1 MSAKLNV
8 DIVAQLKDFN
18 KAMSELKSEV
28 DGISKSVV
36 KSNNESIASTKK
48 MSSTFSEVGKT
59 LASVFAVDQ
68 LISFGKAVL
77 DTTVEF
83 QKMEAVLT
91 TALGSNSAAKAAMDQ
106 IVNFASST
114 PFQVN
119 ELTDSFVKLANRGF
133 VPTME
138 QMRQMGDLASSVG
151 KSFDQLTEAILD
163 AQTGEFE
170 RLKEFGIKASQQGDI
185 VQFTFKGITTEVAKS
200 DKAIQEYLLSLGN
213 LEGVA
218 GSMEAISKT
227 TGGAIS
233 NLEDNI
239 TQLFKNIGDSSSG
252 FINWFVKDLNN
263 VISSLRNMGEI
274 FELMNPFKT
283 IAESSD
289 EARTYLLRVND
300 STNDLTRTVKD
311 AASEFD
317 NLSISTLISGES
329 QTKFLNEMIR
339 LGHTVEDSKALFQT
353 YVKLRKEQAASEQ
366 LLASATA
373 TTTQETKTNTKEAEK
388 QAAAREK
395 AHKQRLEQLK
405 KEEEQVQKLS
415 RSYEIGFQD
424 ITYATKEFNK
434 KIEDVASSINKVQEK
449 GPLLNQI
456 GNVDDAY
463 AAFTTK
469 GTVTGAPLD
478 TPDLSQGITYTPE
491 MDEADKLHIENA
503 MLLNQQFKEQRDL
516 GLEMS
521 GIFGPLLAQSFTE
534 MFETGQFGFASLLDG
549 LKKMAIQLA
558 ATAAAAFA
566 LNLLLGGVGL
576 SGFGAGSGGFKNIFK
591 GLGGGGQL
599 GGLIPMAN
607 GGIVSG
613 PTAALVG
620 EYSGARTNP
629 EVIAP
634 LNKLQNMMGG
644 NVTFTISGD
653 SLVGTLNRA
662 NKTRAR
668 KF

>member
-18 KAMSELKSEV
+18 KAMSELKTEV
-28 DGISKSVV
+28 DGISKSVT
-36 KSNNESIASTKK
+36 KSNDESIASTKK
-48 MSSTFSEVGKT
+48 MSGAFSDVGKT

-68 LISFGKAVL
+68 LISFGKQILA
-77 DTTVEF
+77 TTVEF

-106 IVNFASST
+106 IVNFASKT

-138 QMRQMGDLASSVG
+138 QMRQMGDVASSVG

-170 RLKEFGIKASQQGDI
+170 RLKEFGIKASAQGDV

-200 DKAIQEYLLSLGN
+200 DKAIQEYILSLGN

-274 FELMNPFKT
+274 IELMNPFKT
-283 IAESSD
+283 LAESSD
-289 EARTYLLRVND
+289 DAREYILRVND
-300 STNDLTRTVKD
+300 STDDTVRTVKD
-311 AASEFD
+311 VASEFD
-317 NLSISTLISGES
+317 NLSLSTLEAGTS

-339 LGHTVEDSKALFQT
+339 LGHSVEDSKALFQT
-353 YVKLRKEQAASEQ
+353 YVKLRKEQGASEE
-366 LLASATA
+366 LLATA
-373 TTTQETKTNTKEAEK
+373 TAKTTAETKTSTAETEK
-388 QAAAREK
+388 QAAARQK
-395 AHKQRLEQLK
+395 AHEQRIKQLRKEYEEFLKTQNATLGKVGQRDPFSGQQTDVTKQMSPERLQMVQSASASILAMNKQIALTMPGIIIPEDAVLRLQAYNAAQTQLATETDLVAK
-405 KEEEQVQKLS
+405 NMGAALFVGDMFGQVLS
-415 RSYEIGFQD
+415 GLAETG
-424 ITYATKEFNK
+424 
-434 KIEDVASSINKVQEK
+434 KIS
-449 GPLLNQI
+449 
-456 GNVDDAY
+456 
-463 AAFTTK
+463 F
-469 GTVTGAPLD
+469 
-478 TPDLSQGITYTPE
+478 QGIFDALKQ
-491 MDEADKLHIENA
+491 MVIK
-503 MLLNQQFKEQRDL
+503 
-516 GLEMS
+516 
-521 GIFGPLLAQSFTE
+521 
-534 MFETGQFGFASLLDG
+534 FAV
-549 LKKMAIQLA
+549 AIA
-558 ATAAAAFA
+558 SAVA
-566 LNLLLGGVGL
+566 LNILTGGML
-576 SGFGAGSGGFKNIFK
+576 ASKGGGK
-591 GLGGGGQL
+591 GLGAVLKGGKMMGM
-599 GGLIPMAN
+599 GGLTPFAN

-613 PTAALVG
+613 PTPALVG
-620 EYSGARTNP
+620 EYTGARTNP

-634 LNKLQNMMGG
+634 LSKLQNMMGG

-653 SLVGTLNRA
+653 NLVGTLNRA

>member
-1 MSAKLNV
+1 MSATLNV
-8 DIVAQLKDFN
+8 DIIAQLRQFN
-18 KAMSELKSEV
+18 NSIDQMQNQ
-28 DGISKSVV
+28 I
-36 KSNNESIASTKK
+36 NNLNNQIQQGNNQNQQSTERLGGAFK
-48 MSSTFSEVGKT
+48 EVGKT
-59 LASVFAVDQ
+59 LAGLFAVDQ
-68 LISFGKAVL
+68 LIAFGKRVV

-83 QKMEAVLT
+83 QRMEAVLST
-91 TALGSNSAAKAAMDQ
+91 SLGSNSAAKAAMQQ
-106 IVNFASST
+106 IVDFASTT

-119 ELTDSFVKLANRGF
+119 ELTDSFVKLSNSGF
-133 VPTME
+133 IPSME

-151 KSFDQLTEAILD
+151 KSFDQLAEAIMD
-163 AQTGEFE
+163 AQSGEFE

-274 FELMNPFKT
+274 MELMNPFKT
-283 IAESSD
+283 LAESSD
-289 EARTYLLRVND
+289 EARTYILKVND
-300 STNDLTRTVKD
+300 STDDTVRTVKD
-311 AASEFD
+311 VASEFD
-317 NLSISTLISGES
+317 NLSLSTLEAGTS

-353 YVKLRKEQAASEQ
+353 YVKLRKEQGASEQ

-373 TTTQETKTNTKEAEK
+373 TNTTQTKANTAEVEK
-388 QAAAREK
+388 QAAARQK
-395 AHKQRLEQLK
+395 AHEQRIKQLRKEAEEFLKSQDNMLSKVGQRDAFNPQKTDPNKNLSPERLQM
-405 KEEEQVQKLS
+405 VQNAS
-415 RSYEIGFQD
+415 
-424 ITYATKEFNK
+424 ATILAMNK
-434 KIEDVASSINKVQEK
+434 
-449 GPLLNQI
+449 QI
-456 GNVDDAY
+456 
-463 AAFTTK
+463 AATM
-469 GTVTGAPLD
+469 P
-478 TPDLSQGITYTPE
+478 GITIPE
-491 MDEADKLHIENA
+491 DAIER
-503 MLLNQQFKEQRDL
+503 LNL
-516 GLEMS
+516 
-521 GIFGPLLAQSFTE
+521 
-534 MFETGQFGFASLLDG
+534 
-549 LKKMAIQLA
+549 
-558 ATAAAAFA
+558 AAAAQKQMAYETQLVAQNMNAALFVGDMFGQALGQLAETGKISFQGIFDALKQMVLRFA
-566 LNLLLGGVGL
+566 AAIAAAVTLNILTGGAVMSAGKAAGAK
-576 SGFGAGSGGFKNIFK
+576 SGFGALLKGGSS
-591 GLGGGGQL
+591 LGI
-599 GGLIPMAN
+599 GGLKPFAN

-613 PTAALVG
+613 PTPALVG
-620 EYSGARTNP
+620 EYTGARTNP

-634 LNKLQNMMGG
+634 LSKLQNMMGG

-653 SLVGTLNRA
+653 NLVGTLNRA

>member
-28 DGISKSVV
+28 DGISKSVT
-36 KSNNESIASTKK
+36 KSNDESIASTKK
-48 MSSTFSEVGKT
+48 MSGAFSEVGKT

-68 LISFGKAVL
+68 LISFGKSILA
-77 DTTVEF
+77 TTVEF

-91 TALGSNSAAKAAMDQ
+91 TSLGSNSAAKAAMDQ

-138 QMRQMGDLASSVG
+138 QMRQMGDVASSVG

-170 RLKEFGIKASQQGDI
+170 RLKEFGIKASAQGDV

-200 DKAIQEYLLSLGN
+200 DKAIQEYILSLGN
-213 LEGVA
+213 LDGVA
-218 GSMEAISKT
+218 GSMEAIAAT

-274 FELMNPFKT
+274 MELLNPFKT
-283 IAESSD
+283 LAESSD
-289 EARTYLLRVND
+289 DAREYLLRVND
-300 STNDLTRTVKD
+300 STDDTVRTVKD
-311 AASEFD
+311 VASEFD
-317 NLSISTLISGES
+317 NLSMSTLVAGTS

-339 LGHTVEDSKALFQT
+339 LGHSVEDSKALFHT
-353 YVKLRKEQAASEQ
+353 YVKLRKEQGASEE

-373 TTTQETKTNTKEAEK
+373 KTTAETKTSTAETEK
-388 QAAAREK
+388 QAAARQK
-395 AHKQRLEQLK
+395 AHEQRVKQLRKEAEEYIKSENATLGKVGERNAFSGQQTDVSKQMSPERLQMVQSASASILAMNKQIALTMPGIIIPEDAVARLQAYNVAQTELAT
-405 KEEEQVQKLS
+405 ETALVAQNMNAALFVGDMFGQVLS
-415 RSYEIGFQD
+415 GLAETG
-424 ITYATKEFNK
+424 
-434 KIEDVASSINKVQEK
+434 KVS
-449 GPLLNQI
+449 
-456 GNVDDAY
+456 
-463 AAFTTK
+463 F
-469 GTVTGAPLD
+469 
-478 TPDLSQGITYTPE
+478 QGIF
-491 MDEADKLHIENA
+491 DA
-503 MLLNQQFKEQRDL
+503 
-516 GLEMS
+516 
-521 GIFGPLLAQSFTE
+521 
-534 MFETGQFGFASLLDG
+534 
-549 LKKMAIQLA
+549 LKQMVIRF
-558 ATAAAAFA
+558 AAAIAA
-566 LNLLLGGVGL
+566 AITLNILTGGLVMKAGEAAGGKSGLSKLILGGK
-576 SGFGAGSGGFKNIFK
+576 AK
-591 GLGGGGQL
+591 GI
-599 GGLIPMAN
+599 GGLTPFAN

-613 PTAALVG
+613 PTSALVG
-620 EYSGARTNP
+620 EYTGARTNP

-634 LNKLQNMMGG
+634 LSKLQNMMGG

-653 SLVGTLNRA
+653 NLVGTLNRA

>member
-8 DIVAQLKDFN
+8 DIVAQLKEFN

-28 DGISKSVV
+28 DEVSKSVA
-36 KSNNESIASTKK
+36 KSNDESVKSTKK
-48 MSSTFSEVGKT
+48 MSGAFSEVGAT
-59 LASVFAVDQ
+59 IASVFAVDQ
-68 LISFGKAVL
+68 LINFGKAIL
-77 DTTVEF
+77 NTTVEF

-133 VPTME
+133 VPTMD

-170 RLKEFGIKASQQGDI
+170 RLKEFGVKASAQGDV

-200 DKAIQEYLLSLGN
+200 DKAIQEYILSLGN
-213 LEGVA
+213 LEGVS
-218 GSMEAISKT
+218 GSMEAIAAT

-274 FELMNPFKT
+274 IELMNPFKT
-283 IAESSD
+283 ISESSD
-289 EARTYLLRVND
+289 DAREYLLRVND

-311 AASEFD
+311 VASEFD
-317 NLSISTLISGES
+317 SLSLSTLEAGTT

-339 LGHTVEDSKALFQT
+339 LGHTVADSKALFQT
-353 YVKLRKEQAASEQ
+353 YVKLRKEQGASEE

-373 TTTQETKTNTKEAEK
+373 KSTAQTKVNTVETQK
-388 QAAAREK
+388 QAEARRK
-395 AHKQRLEQLK
+395 AHEDLIKQLRKQ
-405 KEEEQVQKLS
+405 KEEELKTLYAISKKVGPRDAFSGQQTDVSKQVTPERLQMMQNATQSILTMNK
-415 RSYEIGFQD
+415 EIAKTLPSIIVPQEAID
-424 ITYATKEFNK
+424 RANAYNLAQQQLAYDTQL
-434 KIEDVASSINKVQEK
+434 VAQNMNAALFVGDMFGQTLGQLAETGKVS
-449 GPLLNQI
+449 
-456 GNVDDAY
+456 
-463 AAFTTK
+463 F
-469 GTVTGAPLD
+469 
-478 TPDLSQGITYTPE
+478 QGIF
-491 MDEADKLHIENA
+491 D
-503 MLLNQQFKEQRDL
+503 
-516 GLEMS
+516 
-521 GIFGPLLAQSFTE
+521 
-534 MFETGQFGFASLLDG
+534 SLKALV
-549 LKKMAIQLA
+549 LKF
-558 ATAAAAFA
+558 AAAIAAA
-566 LNLLLGGVGL
+566 LTLNILTGGAVMSAGKAAGAK
-576 SGFGAGSGGFKNIFK
+576 SGFGALLKGGSSFGI
-591 GLGGGGQL
+591 
-599 GGLIPMAN
+599 GGLTPFAN

-613 PTAALVG
+613 PTPALVG
-620 EYSGARTNP
+620 EYTGARTNP

-634 LNKLQNMMGG
+634 LSQLQNMMGG

-653 SLVGTLNRA
+653 NLVGTLNRA

>member
-18 KAMSELKSEV
+18 KAMSELKTEV
-28 DGISKSVV
+28 DGISKSVT

-48 MSSTFSEVGKT
+48 MSGAFSEVGKT
-59 LASVFAVDQ
+59 LAGVFAVDQ
-68 LISFGKAVL
+68 LISFGKSILA
-77 DTTVEF
+77 TTVEF

-91 TALGSNSAAKAAMDQ
+91 TSLGSNSAAKAAMDQ

-138 QMRQMGDLASSVG
+138 QMRQMGDVASSVG

-170 RLKEFGIKASQQGDI
+170 RLKEFGIKASAQGDV

-200 DKAIQEYLLSLGN
+200 DKAIQEYILSLGN

-218 GSMEAISKT
+218 GSMEAIAAT

-274 FELMNPFKT
+274 IELMNPFKT
-283 IAESSD
+283 LAESSD
-289 EARTYLLRVND
+289 DAREYILRVND
-300 STNDLTRTVKD
+300 STNDMTRTVKD
-311 AASEFD
+311 VATEFD
-317 NLSISTLISGES
+317 SLSMSTLLAGQS
-329 QTKFLNEMIR
+329 QTKFLNEMVK

-353 YVKLRKEQAASEQ
+353 YVKLRKEQFDSEQ
-366 LLASATA
+366 KLAGATA
-373 TTTQETKTNTKEAEK
+373 TSTAATKTNTAESEK
-388 QAAAREK
+388 QAKARQK
-395 AHKQRLEQLK
+395 AHEQRIEQLK
-405 KEEEQVQKLS
+405 KEEEQISKLS
-415 RSYEIGFQD
+415 RSYEISFED

-449 GPLLNQI
+449 GPLLSQI
-456 GNVDDAY
+456 SNADDAY
-463 AAFTTK
+463 SAFTTK
-469 GTVTGAPLD
+469 GTVTGPPLD
-478 TPDLSQGITYTPE
+478 TPNLAEGITYTPE
-491 MDEADKLHIENA
+491 MDEADKLQIENA

-534 MFETGQFGFASLLDG
+534 MFETGKFGFASLLDG

-599 GGLIPMAN
+599 GGLIPFAN

-613 PTAALVG
+613 PTSALVG
-620 EYSGARTNP
+620 EYTGARTNP

-634 LNKLQNMMGG
+634 LSKLQNMMGG

-653 SLVGTLNRA
+653 NLVGTLNRA

>member
-28 DGISKSVV
+28 DGISKSVT
-36 KSNNESIASTKK
+36 KSNDESIASTKK
-48 MSSTFSEVGKT
+48 MSGAFSEVGKT

-68 LISFGKAVL
+68 LISFGKSILA
-77 DTTVEF
+77 TTVEF

-91 TALGSNSAAKAAMDQ
+91 TSLGSNSAAKAAMDQ

-138 QMRQMGDLASSVG
+138 QMRQMGDVASSVG

-170 RLKEFGIKASQQGDI
+170 RLKEFGIKASAQGDV

-200 DKAIQEYLLSLGN
+200 DKAIQEYILSLGN
-213 LEGVA
+213 LDGVA
-218 GSMEAISKT
+218 GSMEAIAAT

-274 FELMNPFKT
+274 MELLNPFKT
-283 IAESSD
+283 LAESSD
-289 EARTYLLRVND
+289 DAREYLLRVND
-300 STNDLTRTVKD
+300 STDDTVRTVKD
-311 AASEFD
+311 VASEFD
-317 NLSISTLISGES
+317 NLSMSTLVAGTS

-339 LGHTVEDSKALFQT
+339 LGHSVEDSKALFHT
-353 YVKLRKEQAASEQ
+353 YVKLRKEQGASEE

-373 TTTQETKTNTKEAEK
+373 KTTAETKTSTAETEK
-388 QAAAREK
+388 QAAARQK
-395 AHKQRLEQLK
+395 AHEQRVKQLRKEAEEYIKSENATLGKVGQRDAFSGQQTDVTKQMSPERLQMVQSASASILAMNKQIALTMPGIIIPEDAVARLQAYNVAQTELAT
-405 KEEEQVQKLS
+405 ETALVAQNMNAALFVGDMFGQVLS
-415 RSYEIGFQD
+415 GLAETG
-424 ITYATKEFNK
+424 
-434 KIEDVASSINKVQEK
+434 KVS
-449 GPLLNQI
+449 
-456 GNVDDAY
+456 
-463 AAFTTK
+463 F
-469 GTVTGAPLD
+469 
-478 TPDLSQGITYTPE
+478 QGIF
-491 MDEADKLHIENA
+491 DA
-503 MLLNQQFKEQRDL
+503 
-516 GLEMS
+516 
-521 GIFGPLLAQSFTE
+521 
-534 MFETGQFGFASLLDG
+534 
-549 LKKMAIQLA
+549 LKQMVIRF
-558 ATAAAAFA
+558 AAAIAA
-566 LNLLLGGVGL
+566 AITLNILTGGLVMKAGEAAGGKSGLSKLILGGK
-576 SGFGAGSGGFKNIFK
+576 AK
-591 GLGGGGQL
+591 GI
-599 GGLIPMAN
+599 GGLTPFAN

-613 PTAALVG
+613 PTSALVG
-620 EYSGARTNP
+620 EYTGARTNP

-634 LNKLQNMMGG
+634 LSKLQNMMGG

-653 SLVGTLNRA
+653 NLVGTLNRA

>member
-28 DGISKSVV
+28 DGISKSVT
-36 KSNNESIASTKK
+36 KSNDESIASTKK
-48 MSSTFSEVGKT
+48 MSGAFSDVGKT

-68 LISFGKAVL
+68 LISFGKAIL
-77 DTTVEF
+77 DTTVQF

-91 TALGSNSAAKAAMDQ
+91 TALGSNSAAQAAMDQ
-106 IVNFASST
+106 IVNFASTT
-114 PFQVN
+114 PFQVD

-170 RLKEFGIKASQQGDI
+170 RLKEFGVKASAQGDV

-274 FELMNPFKT
+274 VELMNPFKT

-289 EARTYLLRVND
+289 DAREYILRVND

-311 AASEFD
+311 VATEFD
-317 NLSISTLISGES
+317 SLSLSTLEAGTS

-339 LGHTVEDSKALFQT
+339 LGHSVEDSKALFQT
-353 YVKLRKEQAASEQ
+353 YVKLRKEQASSEQ

-373 TTTQETKTNTKEAEK
+373 TTTQQTKINTAEVEK
-388 QAAAREK
+388 QAAARQK
-395 AHKQRLEQLK
+395 AHEQRIKQLRKESEEFLKNQNATLEKVGQRDAFGGQPTDQTKQMSPERLTMIQNASASILAMNKQIALTMPGIIIPEDAVVRLQAYNAAQTQLAN
-405 KEEEQVQKLS
+405 ETALVAQNMNAALFVGDMFGQVLS
-415 RSYEIGFQD
+415 GLAETG
-424 ITYATKEFNK
+424 
-434 KIEDVASSINKVQEK
+434 KVS
-449 GPLLNQI
+449 
-456 GNVDDAY
+456 
-463 AAFTTK
+463 F
-469 GTVTGAPLD
+469 
-478 TPDLSQGITYTPE
+478 QGIF
-491 MDEADKLHIENA
+491 DA
-503 MLLNQQFKEQRDL
+503 
-516 GLEMS
+516 
-521 GIFGPLLAQSFTE
+521 
-534 MFETGQFGFASLLDG
+534 
-549 LKKMAIQLA
+549 LKQMVLRF
-558 ATAAAAFA
+558 AAAIAA
-566 LNLLLGGVGL
+566 AITLNILTGGLVMKAGEAAGGKSGLGKLILGGK
-576 SGFGAGSGGFKNIFK
+576 AK
-591 GLGGGGQL
+591 GI
-599 GGLIPMAN
+599 GGLTPFAA

-634 LNKLQNMMGG
+634 LSKLQNMMGG

>member
-18 KAMSELKSEV
+18 KAMTELKSEV
-28 DGISKSVV
+28 DGISKSVT
-36 KSNNESIASTKK
+36 KSNDESISSTKK
-48 MSSTFSEVGKT
+48 MSGAFSDVGKT

-68 LISFGKAVL
+68 LINFGKQILA
-77 DTTVEF
+77 TTVEF

-119 ELTDSFVKLANRGF
+119 ELTDAFVKLSNRGF

-138 QMRQMGDLASSVG
+138 QMRQMGDVASSVG

-170 RLKEFGIKASQQGDI
+170 RLKEFGIKASAQGDV

-200 DKAIQEYLLSLGN
+200 DKAIQEYLLSLGD
-213 LEGVA
+213 LEGVS

-227 TGGAIS
+227 TGGVIS

-252 FINWFVKDLNN
+252 FINWFIKDINN
-263 VISSLRNMGEI
+263 VISSLRNLGEI
-274 FELMNPFKT
+274 IELMNPFET

-289 EARTYLLRVND
+289 NAREYLLRVND
-300 STNDLTRTVKD
+300 STDDLTRTVKD
-311 AASEFD
+311 VASEFD
-317 NLSISTLISGES
+317 NLSMSTVLAGES
-329 QTKFLNEMIR
+329 QTKFLHEMIK

-353 YVKLRKEQAASEQ
+353 YVKLRKEQFNSEQ
-366 LLASATA
+366 LLAGATA
-373 TTTQETKTNTKEAEK
+373 QTTAETKTNTAEVEK
-388 QAAAREK
+388 QAAARQK
-395 AHKQRLEQLK
+395 AHEQRVKQLRKEAEEFLKTQNATLGKVGQRDAFSGQQTDVTKQMSPERLQMVQSASASILAMNKQIALTMPGIIIPEDAILRLNMAAEAQKQMAYESQLVAQNMGAALLVGDMFGQALGQLA
-405 KEEEQVQKLS
+405 ET
-415 RSYEIGFQD
+415 G
-424 ITYATKEFNK
+424 
-434 KIEDVASSINKVQEK
+434 KIS
-449 GPLLNQI
+449 
-456 GNVDDAY
+456 
-463 AAFTTK
+463 F
-469 GTVTGAPLD
+469 
-478 TPDLSQGITYTPE
+478 QGIF
-491 MDEADKLHIENA
+491 DA
-503 MLLNQQFKEQRDL
+503 
-516 GLEMS
+516 
-521 GIFGPLLAQSFTE
+521 
-534 MFETGQFGFASLLDG
+534 
-549 LKKMAIQLA
+549 LKQMVLKF
-558 ATAAAAFA
+558 AAAIAA
-566 LNLLLGGVGL
+566 AITLNILTGGAVMSAGKAAGAK
-576 SGFGAGSGGFKNIFK
+576 SGFGALLKGGAAK
-591 GLGGGGQL
+591 GI
-599 GGLIPMAN
+599 GGLTPFAN

-613 PTAALVG
+613 PTSALVG
-620 EYSGARTNP
+620 EYTGARTNP

-634 LNKLQNMMGG
+634 LSKLQNMMGG

>member
-28 DGISKSVV
+28 DGISKSVT
-36 KSNNESIASTKK
+36 KSNDESIASTKK
-48 MSSTFSEVGKT
+48 MSGAFSEVGKT

-68 LISFGKAVL
+68 LISFGKSILA
-77 DTTVEF
+77 TTVEF

-91 TALGSNSAAKAAMDQ
+91 TSLGSNSAAKAAMDQ

-138 QMRQMGDLASSVG
+138 QMRQMGDVASSVG

-170 RLKEFGIKASQQGDI
+170 RLKEFGIKASAQGDV

-200 DKAIQEYLLSLGN
+200 DKAIQEYILSLGN
-213 LEGVA
+213 LDGVA
-218 GSMEAISKT
+218 GSMEAIAAT

-274 FELMNPFKT
+274 MELLNPFKT
-283 IAESSD
+283 LAESSD
-289 EARTYLLRVND
+289 DAREYLLRVND
-300 STNDLTRTVKD
+300 STDDTVRTVKD
-311 AASEFD
+311 VASEFD
-317 NLSISTLISGES
+317 NLSMSTLVAGTS
-329 QTKFLNEMIR
+329 QTKFINEMIR
-339 LGHTVEDSKALFQT
+339 LGHSVEDSKALFHT
-353 YVKLRKEQAASEQ
+353 YVKLRKEQGASEE

-373 TTTQETKTNTKEAEK
+373 KTTTETKASTAETEK
-388 QAAAREK
+388 QAAARQK
-395 AHKQRLEQLK
+395 AHEQRVKQLRKESEEFLKTQNATLGKVGERNAFSGQQTDVTKQMSPERLQMVQSASASILAMNKQIAATMPSIIIPEDAIARLEAYNLGQTQLAN
-405 KEEEQVQKLS
+405 ETALVAQNMGAALMVGDLFGQALGQLAET
-415 RSYEIGFQD
+415 G
-424 ITYATKEFNK
+424 
-434 KIEDVASSINKVQEK
+434 KIS
-449 GPLLNQI
+449 
-456 GNVDDAY
+456 
-463 AAFTTK
+463 F
-469 GTVTGAPLD
+469 
-478 TPDLSQGITYTPE
+478 QGIF
-491 MDEADKLHIENA
+491 DA
-503 MLLNQQFKEQRDL
+503 
-516 GLEMS
+516 
-521 GIFGPLLAQSFTE
+521 
-534 MFETGQFGFASLLDG
+534 
-549 LKKMAIQLA
+549 LKQMVIRF
-558 ATAAAAFA
+558 AAAIAA
-566 LNLLLGGVGL
+566 AVTLNILTGGAVMSAGKAAGAK
-576 SGFGAGSGGFKNIFK
+576 SGFGALLKGGKSMGI
-591 GLGGGGQL
+591 
-599 GGLIPMAN
+599 GGLTPFAN

-613 PTAALVG
+613 PTSALVG
-620 EYSGARTNP
+620 EYTGARTNP

-634 LNKLQNMMGG
+634 LSKLQNMMGG

-653 SLVGTLNRA
+653 NLVGTLNRA

>member
-18 KAMSELKSEV
+18 KAMSELKTEV
-28 DGISKSVV
+28 DGISKSVT
-36 KSNNESIASTKK
+36 KSNDESIASTKK
-48 MSSTFSEVGKT
+48 MSGAFSDVGKT

-68 LISFGKAVL
+68 LISFGKQILA
-77 DTTVEF
+77 TTVEF

-106 IVNFASST
+106 IVNFASKT

-138 QMRQMGDLASSVG
+138 QMRQMGDVASSVG

-170 RLKEFGIKASQQGDI
+170 RLKEFGIKASAQGDV

-200 DKAIQEYLLSLGN
+200 DKAIQEYILSLGN
-213 LEGVA
+213 LEGVS
-218 GSMEAISKT
+218 GSMEAIAAT

-274 FELMNPFKT
+274 IELMNPFKT
-283 IAESSD
+283 LAESSD
-289 EARTYLLRVND
+289 DAREYLLRVND
-300 STNDLTRTVKD
+300 STDDMVRTVKD
-311 AASEFD
+311 VASEFD
-317 NLSISTLISGES
+317 NLSLSTLEAGTS

-339 LGHTVEDSKALFQT
+339 LGHSVEDSKALFHT
-353 YVKLRKEQAASEQ
+353 YVKLRKEQGASEE
-366 LLASATA
+366 LLATA
-373 TTTQETKTNTKEAEK
+373 TAKTTAETKTSTAETEK
-388 QAAAREK
+388 QAAARQK
-395 AHKQRLEQLK
+395 AHEQRIKQLRKESEEFLKTQNATLGKVGQRDPFSGQQTDITKQMSPERLQMVQSASASILAMNKQIAATMPSIIIPEDAVLRLEAYNAAQTQLAT
-405 KEEEQVQKLS
+405 ETNLVAQNMGAALFVGDMFGQVLS
-415 RSYEIGFQD
+415 GLAETG
-424 ITYATKEFNK
+424 
-434 KIEDVASSINKVQEK
+434 KVS
-449 GPLLNQI
+449 
-456 GNVDDAY
+456 
-463 AAFTTK
+463 F
-469 GTVTGAPLD
+469 
-478 TPDLSQGITYTPE
+478 QGIF
-491 MDEADKLHIENA
+491 DA
-503 MLLNQQFKEQRDL
+503 
-516 GLEMS
+516 
-521 GIFGPLLAQSFTE
+521 
-534 MFETGQFGFASLLDG
+534 
-549 LKKMAIQLA
+549 LKQMVIRF
-558 ATAAAAFA
+558 AAAIAAA
-566 LNLLLGGVGL
+566 LTLNILTGGLVMQ
-576 SGFGAGSGGFKNIFK
+576 AGGGGK
-591 GLGGGGQL
+591 GLGALIKGGKSFGI
-599 GGLIPMAN
+599 GGLTPFAN

-613 PTAALVG
+613 PTSALVG
-620 EYSGARTNP
+620 EYTGARTNP

-634 LNKLQNMMGG
+634 LSKLQNMMGG

-653 SLVGTLNRA
+653 NLVGTLNRA

>member
-18 KAMSELKSEV
+18 KAMSELKTEV
-28 DGISKSVV
+28 DGISKSVT
-36 KSNNESIASTKK
+36 KSNDESIASTKK
-48 MSSTFSEVGKT
+48 MSGAFSDVGKT

-68 LISFGKAVL
+68 LISFGKQIIN
-77 DTTVEF
+77 TTAEF

-138 QMRQMGDLASSVG
+138 QMRQMGDVASSVG

-170 RLKEFGIKASQQGDI
+170 RLKEFGIKASAQGDV

-200 DKAIQEYLLSLGN
+200 DKAIQDYLLSLGN

-274 FELMNPFKT
+274 IELMNPFKT
-283 IAESSD
+283 LAESSD
-289 EARTYLLRVND
+289 DAREYILRVND
-300 STNDLTRTVKD
+300 STDDMVRTVKD
-311 AASEFD
+311 VATEFD
-317 NLSISTLISGES
+317 SLSLSTLEAGTS

-339 LGHTVEDSKALFQT
+339 LGHSVEDSKALFQT
-353 YVKLRKEQAASEQ
+353 YVKLRKEQGASEE

-373 TTTQETKTNTKEAEK
+373 KTTAETKASTAETEK
-388 QAAAREK
+388 QAAARQK
-395 AHKQRLEQLK
+395 AHEQRVKQLRKESEEFLKTQNATLGKVGQRDPFSGQQTDVTKQMSPERLQMVQSASASILAMNKQIGLTMPGIIIPEDAITRLEAYNLGQTQLAN
-405 KEEEQVQKLS
+405 ETALVAQNMGAALMVGDLFGQALGQLAET
-415 RSYEIGFQD
+415 G
-424 ITYATKEFNK
+424 
-434 KIEDVASSINKVQEK
+434 KIS
-449 GPLLNQI
+449 
-456 GNVDDAY
+456 
-463 AAFTTK
+463 F
-469 GTVTGAPLD
+469 
-478 TPDLSQGITYTPE
+478 QGIF
-491 MDEADKLHIENA
+491 DA
-503 MLLNQQFKEQRDL
+503 
-516 GLEMS
+516 
-521 GIFGPLLAQSFTE
+521 
-534 MFETGQFGFASLLDG
+534 
-549 LKKMAIQLA
+549 LKQMVIRF
-558 ATAAAAFA
+558 AAAIAA
-566 LNLLLGGVGL
+566 AVTLNILTGGAVMSAGKAAGAK
-576 SGFGAGSGGFKNIFK
+576 SGFGALLKGGKSMGI
-591 GLGGGGQL
+591 
-599 GGLIPMAN
+599 GGLTPFAN

-613 PTAALVG
+613 PTPALVG
-620 EYSGARTNP
+620 EYTGARTNP

-634 LNKLQNMMGG
+634 LSKLQNMMGG

-653 SLVGTLNRA
+653 NLVGTLNRA

>member
-18 KAMSELKSEV
+18 KAMSELKTEV
-28 DGISKSVV
+28 DGISKSVT
-36 KSNNESIASTKK
+36 KSNDESIASTKK
-48 MSSTFSEVGKT
+48 MSGAFSDVGKT

-68 LISFGKAVL
+68 LISFGKQILA
-77 DTTVEF
+77 TTVEF

-106 IVNFASST
+106 IVNFASKT

-138 QMRQMGDLASSVG
+138 QMRQMGDVASSVG

-170 RLKEFGIKASQQGDI
+170 RLKEFGIKASAQGDV

-200 DKAIQEYLLSLGN
+200 DKAIQEYILSLGN
-213 LEGVA
+213 LEGVS
-218 GSMEAISKT
+218 GSMEAIAAT

-274 FELMNPFKT
+274 IELMNPFKT
-283 IAESSD
+283 LAESSD
-289 EARTYLLRVND
+289 DAREYILRVND
-300 STNDLTRTVKD
+300 STDDTVRTVKD
-311 AASEFD
+311 VASEFD
-317 NLSISTLISGES
+317 NLSLSTLEAGTS

-339 LGHTVEDSKALFQT
+339 LGHSVEDSKALFQT
-353 YVKLRKEQAASEQ
+353 YVKLRKEQGASEE
-366 LLASATA
+366 LLATA
-373 TTTQETKTNTKEAEK
+373 TAKTTAETKTSTAETEK
-388 QAAAREK
+388 QAAARQK
-395 AHKQRLEQLK
+395 AHEQRIKQLRKESEEFLKTQNATLGKVGQRDPFSGQQTDITKQMSPERLQMVQSASASILAMNKQIAATMPGIIIPEDAVLRLEAYNAAQTQLAT
-405 KEEEQVQKLS
+405 ETNLVAQNMGAALFVGDMFGQVLS
-415 RSYEIGFQD
+415 GLAETG
-424 ITYATKEFNK
+424 
-434 KIEDVASSINKVQEK
+434 KVS
-449 GPLLNQI
+449 
-456 GNVDDAY
+456 
-463 AAFTTK
+463 F
-469 GTVTGAPLD
+469 
-478 TPDLSQGITYTPE
+478 QGIF
-491 MDEADKLHIENA
+491 DA
-503 MLLNQQFKEQRDL
+503 
-516 GLEMS
+516 
-521 GIFGPLLAQSFTE
+521 
-534 MFETGQFGFASLLDG
+534 
-549 LKKMAIQLA
+549 LKQMVIRF
-558 ATAAAAFA
+558 AAAIAAA
-566 LNLLLGGVGL
+566 LTLNILTGGLVMQ
-576 SGFGAGSGGFKNIFK
+576 AGGGGK
-591 GLGGGGQL
+591 GLGALIKGGKSFGI
-599 GGLIPMAN
+599 GGLTPFAN

-613 PTAALVG
+613 PTSALVG
-620 EYSGARTNP
+620 EYTGARTNP

-634 LNKLQNMMGG
+634 LSKLQNMMGG

-653 SLVGTLNRA
+653 NLVGTLNRA